1 MSKAWQS
8 NTAGP
13 VISVTP
19 NLLMTGVADV
29 APATTSQ
36 LRNVSGVAGI
46 ANAINTATPGA
57 VNANIAFSNSNAAA
71 STVLTDPAAGTDA
84 LRAPNFVV
92 GTAGGN
98 TYSAN
103 TRAIY
108 FRDTID
114 RDDTGVDYLEYV
126 RESSG
131 LRVLVYSDSAHTVLT
146 DSFWLAPTVDVIG
159 ELEWLNNRESDV
171 TIVYEEGAARSV
183 TQIYIAPDP
192 DITPTDNTTTVAP
205 TPDHSDY
212 FTYHAVRD
220 TSGNWSTDVFRNS
233 VRVYR
238 NLNTWSNALVVP
250 NLLTINMSTQDQ
262 RASIRVSTNGS
273 TAGAFEATGGTA
285 IGGGASNGNEYTA
298 VYGTAALALANA
310 TTEADFTNTVVYLNT
325 GESGFFVARN
335 WVAAAG
341 SVPAHWE
348 YALINVVTTVN

>member
-1 MSKAWQS
+1 ML
-8 NTAGP
+8 T
-13 VISVTP
+13 
-19 NLLMTGVADV
+19 
-29 APATTSQ
+29 APA
-36 LRNVSGVAGI
+36 VA
-46 ANAINTATPGA
+46 N
-57 VNANIAFSNSNAAA
+57 
-71 STVLTDPAAGTDA
+71 DA
-84 LRAPNFVV
+84 LQAPNFVV
-92 GTAGGN
+92 GAAGGN
-98 TYSAN
+98 TYSSQ
-103 TRAIY
+103 TRAVY

-114 RDDTGVDYLEYV
+114 RDDTGVDYLEFV
-126 RESSG
+126 RESNG
-131 LRVLVYSDSAHTVLT
+131 MRVLVYSDSAHTVLT

-192 DITPTDNTTTVAP
+192 DITPTDNTTTTAP

-250 NLLTINMSTQDQ
+250 NVLTINMSTQDQ
-262 RASIRVSTNGS
+262 RASVRVSTTGLV
-273 TAGAFEATGGTA
+273 GGQFEATGGTG
-285 IGGGASNGNEYTA
+285 IGGVGCNNNEYTNL
-298 VYGTAALALANA
+298 YSTAALAIANA
-310 TTEADFTNTVVYLNT
+310 GTEAGFTQVAVNVNT

-341 SVPAHWE
+341 GVPAHWE